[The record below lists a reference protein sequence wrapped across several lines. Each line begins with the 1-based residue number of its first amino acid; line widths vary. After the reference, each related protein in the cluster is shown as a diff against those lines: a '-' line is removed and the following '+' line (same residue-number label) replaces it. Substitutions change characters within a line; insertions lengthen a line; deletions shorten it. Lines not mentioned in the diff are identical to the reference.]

1 MRELEKT
8 LGALCSVMLI
18 VAGVLVLLFFNI
30 ERKAF
35 NSETYKQA
43 FELQGLYQRMPVLMA
58 SVLQASVSQNPN
70 AFPFLK
76 ELSPED
82 WQNTVAS
89 LLPPEESRAVA
100 DGVLDSTFEYVN
112 GRSNSVMLSL
122 APIKAHLAGQAGVDV
137 IKQFLKTQP
146 DCTID
151 QLTQIGVGFLGG
163 NIALCNPPEQAMSL
177 IEPLIA
183 SQMQTITSAFPDQVT
198 LISGTDSRSPGD
210 PRYTLHLV
218 RSAIRFSPFLVV
230 LLLLALTLFAV
241 RSLRDLLVWWGV
253 PFLAI
258 GVTTALIALIGS
270 PVVGWL
276 LKFLIETRG
285 AALVPP
291 ILASSIA
298 ETTSAVARQILNPV
312 AIQALIIAVIGLML
326 LIAGI
331 LLTRRQSYQYY
342 ETY

>member
-1 MRELEKT
+1 VQELEKT

-18 VAGVLVLLFFNI
+18 VTGVLVLLFFNI

-35 NSETYKQA
+35 DSATYKQA
-43 FELQGLYQRMPVLMA
+43 FEAQGLYQRMPALMA
-58 SVLQASVSQNPN
+58 SALQTSVSQNPN

-82 WQNTVAS
+82 WQTTIAS
-89 LLPPEESRAVA
+89 LLPPEESRAIA
-100 DGVLDSTFEYVN
+100 DRALDSTFDYVN
-112 GRSNSVMLSL
+112 GRSNSVVLSL
-122 APIKAHLAGQAGVDV
+122 APLKVHLAGQEGVNI
-137 IKQFLKTQP
+137 IKQFLSTQP
-146 DCTID
+146 DCTVD
-151 QLTQIGVGFLGG
+151 QLTQMGLGLLGG
-163 NIALCNPPEQAMSL
+163 NIALCNPPDQAMSL
-177 IEPLIA
+177 VEPLIA
-183 SQMQTITSAFPDQVT
+183 SQLQTVVAAFPDQVT
-198 LISGTDSRSPGD
+198 LLSGTDSRSPGD

-218 RSAIRFSPFLVV
+218 RSAIRFSPFLVF

-241 RSLRDLLVWWGV
+241 RSIRDWLVWWGI
-253 PFLAI
+253 PFLVI
-258 GVTTALIALIGS
+258 GITTALIALVGS
-270 PVVGWL
+270 PLVGWL
-276 LKFLIETRG
+276 LQFVIETRG

-312 AIQALIIAVIGLML
+312 AIQALIIAVIGLMM

-331 LLTRRQSYQYY
+331 LLTRRETTQYY

>member
-1 MRELEKT
+1 VRELEKT
-8 LGALCSVMLI
+8 LGALCSVALI
-18 VAGVLVLLFFNI
+18 VTGILVLLFFNI

-43 FELQGLYQRMPVLMA
+43 FETQGLYQRMPALMA
-58 SVLQASVSQNPN
+58 SALQSSVSQNPN

-82 WQNTVAS
+82 WQTTIAALV
-89 LLPPEESRAVA
+89 PPEESRAVA
-100 DGVLDSTFEYVN
+100 DSALDSTFDYVN
-112 GRSNSVMLSL
+112 GRSNSVVLSL
-122 APIKAHLAGQAGVDV
+122 APIKVHLAGQEGVSV

-146 DCTID
+146 DCTMD
-151 QLTQIGVGFLGG
+151 QLTQMGLGLLGG
-163 NIALCNPPEQAMSL
+163 AIALCNPPEQMMSMV
-177 IEPLIA
+177 EPLIA
-183 SQMQTITSAFPDQVT
+183 SQMQTITAAFPDQVT

-210 PRYTLHLV
+210 PRYTLHMV
-218 RSAIRFSPFLVV
+218 RSAIRFSPFLVL

-241 RSLRDLLVWWGV
+241 RSIRDLLVWWGI
-253 PFLAI
+253 PFLVI
-258 GVTTALIALIGS
+258 GVTTALIALLGS
-270 PVVGWL
+270 PIVGWIL
-276 LKFLIETRG
+276 QFLIETRG

-291 ILASSIA
+291 ILAASIA

-312 AIQALIIAVIGLML
+312 AIQAIILAVIGLMM

-331 LLTRRQSYQYY
+331 LLPRRETYQYY